1 MEYSVCTWRWTN
13 ESVLLLGV
21 LEVPEAVWGD
31 IRSDLRS
38 GS

>member
-13 ESVLLLGV
+13 ESL
-21 LEVPEAVWGD
+21 LEVPEAIWGD

-38 GS
+38 GV